1 MGSIPMLFKTDR
13 YEPQRPARHKALK
26 NKSLCLCGS
35 ILLTLTLILGVYP
48 VSSQESV
55 PTLVPPTPIPT
66 IDAGIS
72 DALLSESAVARIQRD
87 GKARVGILFN
97 AFPFAILNIRG
108 EVAGF
113 DADLARSMG
122 DAWGVEVEFI
132 QVTRQTA
139 LDMLLNGTVD
149 FLVAAQVHHR
159 KLDSEIEFSQTYYQG
174 SQKML
179 VRLDD
184 GASSA
189 ADMANRKVGVVIGT
203 PSEEAVSLWQIRSGI
218 AVMVQTYLTLDQG
231 LVGLADG
238 EIDGLV
244 GSEIQ
249 LKSILRPESQRILE
263 DTVMSEPYAIAM
275 RRQDVSLRNL
285 VNRTLQHLAQK
296 GRMNE
301 IYQSNFP
308 GTTYPPGLILTW
320 EGLGDEPPKPDQFQ
334 PNISYPTQ
342 YVIPRIQA
350 GQTIRVAGFSTLP
363 ENAPESERRLYAV
376 NRAVIEAFISRWGAT
391 AEYLPDSAGN
401 AMDLL
406 AAGQADIAVGVQPD
420 WAWADRADFTSA
432 YFLHGDRLMVRKNDT
447 VESFN
452 ELRGGKWV
460 GIYASEPGTAD
471 QVNALASSVN
481 TAVNIYTMI
490 REQDV
495 PIYLIDDA
503 NADVAFGDSLKLIP
517 VIQARP
523 DDFRLATRCPNCDP
537 WYTREYVAFGVPR
550 NDIDFRLL
558 VEYTLQEMAQ
568 DGTLAALLQPVMLPE
583 DMPRFD
589 VWPGPASYL
598 GISLQRRSG

>member
-1 MGSIPMLFKTDR
+1 MCVLV
-13 YEPQRPARHKALK
+13 
-26 NKSLCLCGS
+26 
-35 ILLTLTLILGVYP
+35 LGIYP
-48 VSSQESV
+48 VSSQDVV

-72 DALLSESAVARIQRD
+72 DALISESAVARIQSD
-87 GKARVGILFN
+87 GKARIGILFN

-122 DAWGVEVEFI
+122 DTWDVEVEFV

-139 LDMLLNGTVD
+139 IDMLLNGTVD

-159 KLDSEIEFSQTYYQG
+159 ELDSEVEFSQTYYQG
-174 SQKML
+174 SQKMM

-184 GASSA
+184 VAASL

-203 PSEEAVSLWQIRSGI
+203 PSERAVSLWQSRSGV
-218 AVMVQTYLTLDQG
+218 AVTVQTYLTLDQG
-231 LVGLADG
+231 LTGLVNS
-238 EIDGLV
+238 EVDGLV

-249 LKSILRPESQRILE
+249 LKALLKPDSQRILE
-263 DTVMSEPYAIAM
+263 DVVMPEPYAIAI

-285 VNRTLQHLAQK
+285 VNRTLQYLAQI

-320 EGLGDEPPKPDQFQ
+320 DGLGEDAPKPDQFQ
-334 PNISYPTQ
+334 PNIPYPTQ
-342 YVIPRIQA
+342 YVIPRIQS
-350 GQTIRVAGFSTLP
+350 GQPIRVAGFSTIP
-363 ENAPESERRLYAV
+363 EDVPESERRLYAI
-376 NRAVIEAFISRWGAT
+376 NRAVIEALISRWGAA

-406 AAGQADIAVGVQPD
+406 AAGQADIAVGVKPD
-420 WAWADRADFTSA
+420 WAWADRADFTNA

-460 GIYASEPGTAD
+460 GIYASEPGSAD

-481 TAVNIYTMI
+481 TAVNIFTMI

-495 PIYLIDDA
+495 PIYLIDDE

-517 VIQARP
+517 IVQARP
-523 DDFRLATRCPNCDP
+523 DDFRLTIRCPNCDP

-550 NDIDFRLL
+550 NDLDFRLL

-568 DGTLAALLQPVMLPE
+568 DGTLATLLQPVMLPE

-598 GISLQRRSG
+598 GISLHKRSG

>member
-1 MGSIPMLFKTDR
+1 MGFILMLLKKF
-13 YEPQRPARHKALK
+13 K
-26 NKSLCLCGS
+26 NKSLALCGS
-35 ILLTLTLILGVYP
+35 ILLAFVLVFGVYP
-48 VSSQESV
+48 AALQEAV

-66 IDAGIS
+66 LDAGIS
-72 DALLSESAVARIQRD
+72 DALISESAVARIQRD

-108 EVAGF
+108 QVAGF
-113 DADLARSMG
+113 DADLARSLG
-122 DAWGVEVEFI
+122 DAWGVEIEFV

-139 LDMLLNGTVD
+139 LDMLTNGTVD

-159 KLDSEIEFSQTYYQG
+159 QLDSEVEFSQTYYQG
-174 SQKML
+174 SQKMM
-179 VRLDD
+179 VRVDD
-184 GASSA
+184 GAA
-189 ADMANRKVGVVIGT
+189 RLGDMANRKIGVVIGT
-203 PSEEAVSLWQIRSGI
+203 PSEEAVSWWQGRSGI
-218 AVMVQTYLTLDQG
+218 VVTVQTYLTLDQG
-231 LVGLADG
+231 LVALVDG

-244 GSEIQ
+244 SSEIQ
-249 LKSILRPESQRILE
+249 LRSILRPESLRILE
-263 DTVMSEPYAIAM
+263 DVVMPEPYAIAM

-285 VNRTLQHLAQK
+285 INRTLQHLAQN

-308 GTTYPPGLILTW
+308 GSTYPPGLILTW
-320 EGLGDEPPKPDQFQ
+320 EGLGEEAPKPGQFQ
-334 PNISYPTQ
+334 PNIPYPTQ
-342 YVIPRIQA
+342 YVIPRIQS
-350 GQTIRVAGFSTLP
+350 GQTIRVAGFSALP
-363 ENAPESERRLYAV
+363 EDAPESERRLYAM
-376 NRAVIEAFISRWGAT
+376 NRAVTEALISRWGAA

-406 AAGQADIAVGVQPD
+406 ASGQADIAVGVRPD
-420 WAWADRADFTSA
+420 WTWADRADFTSA
-432 YFLHGDRLMVRKNDT
+432 YFLHGDRLMVRKNSNI
-447 VESFN
+447 ESFN

-471 QVNALASSVN
+471 QVNALARSVN

-550 NDIDFRLL
+550 NDLDFRLL
-558 VEYTLQEMAQ
+558 VEYTLQEMVQ

>member
-1 MGSIPMLFKTDR
+1 
-13 YEPQRPARHKALK
+13 
-26 NKSLCLCGS
+26 
-35 ILLTLTLILGVYP
+35 
-48 VSSQESV
+48 V
-55 PTLVPPTPIPT
+55 PTLVPPTPVPT

-87 GKARVGILFN
+87 GKVRVGILFN

-108 EVAGF
+108 AVAGF

-122 DAWGVEVEFI
+122 DAWGVEVEFV

-149 FLVAAQVHHR
+149 FLVAAQVHR
-159 KLDSEIEFSQTYYQG
+159 RELDSDVEFSQTYYQG
-174 SQKML
+174 SQKMM
-179 VRLDD
+179 VRADD
-184 GASSA
+184 SA
-189 ADMANRKVGVVIGT
+189 TRIAEMANRKIGVVIGT
-203 PSEEAVSLWQIRSGI
+203 PSEEAVSLWQSRSGI
-218 AVMVQTYLTLDQG
+218 TVTTQTYLTLDQG
-231 LVGLADG
+231 LVGLVSG
-238 EIDGLV
+238 EIDGLI

-249 LKSILRPESQRILE
+249 LKSLLKPDSERILE
-263 DTVMSEPYAIAM
+263 DVVMPEPYAIAM

-285 VNRTLQHLAQK
+285 VNRTLQHLAQN

-301 IYQSNFP
+301 IYQANFP
-308 GTTYPPGLILTW
+308 GMTYPAGLISTW
-320 EGLGDEPPKPDQFQ
+320 EGLGEEAPKPDQFQ
-334 PNISYPTQ
+334 PNIAYPTQ
-342 YVIPRIQA
+342 YVIPRIQS
-350 GQTIRVAGFSTLP
+350 GQTIRVAGFSNVP
-363 ENAPESERRLYAV
+363 EDAPESERRLYAI
-376 NRAVIEAFISRWGAT
+376 NRAVIEALISRWGAT

-406 AAGQADIAVGVQPD
+406 AAGQADIAVGVKPD

-432 YFLHGDRLMVRKNDT
+432 YFMHGDRLMVRKNDT

-460 GIYASEPGTAD
+460 GIYASEPGSAD
-471 QVNALASSVN
+471 RVNALAESVN

-495 PIYLIDDA
+495 PIYLVDDE

-517 VIQARP
+517 IVQARP
-523 DDFRLATRCPNCDP
+523 DDFRLTIRCPNCDP

-550 NDIDFRLL
+550 NDLDFRLL
-558 VEYTLQEMAQ
+558 LEYTLQEMAQ
-568 DGTLAALLQPVMLPE
+568 DGTLATLLQPVMLPE

-589 VWPGPASYL
+589 VWPGSANFL
-598 GISLQRRSG
+598 GFSLQKRSG

>member
-1 MGSIPMLFKTDR
+1 MGFILMLLKKF
-13 YEPQRPARHKALK
+13 K
-26 NKSLCLCGS
+26 NKSLALCGS
-35 ILLTLTLILGVYP
+35 ILLAFVLVFGVYP
-48 VSSQESV
+48 AALQEAV
-55 PTLVPPTPIPT
+55 PTLIPPTPIPT
-66 IDAGIS
+66 LDAGIS
-72 DALLSESAVARIQRD
+72 DALISESAVARIQRD

-108 EVAGF
+108 QVAGF
-113 DADLARSMG
+113 DADLARSLG
-122 DAWGVEVEFI
+122 DAWGVEIEFV

-139 LDMLLNGTVD
+139 LDMLTNGTVD

-159 KLDSEIEFSQTYYQG
+159 QLDSEVEFSQTYYQG
-174 SQKML
+174 SQKMM
-179 VRLDD
+179 VRVDD
-184 GASSA
+184 GAA
-189 ADMANRKVGVVIGT
+189 RLGDMANRKIGVVIGT
-203 PSEEAVSLWQIRSGI
+203 PSEEAVSWWQGRSGI
-218 AVMVQTYLTLDQG
+218 AVTVQTYLTLDQG
-231 LVGLADG
+231 LVALVDG

-244 GSEIQ
+244 SSEIQ
-249 LKSILRPESQRILE
+249 LRSILRPESLRILE
-263 DTVMSEPYAIAM
+263 DVVMPEPYAIAM

-285 VNRTLQHLAQK
+285 INRTLQHLAQN

-308 GTTYPPGLILTW
+308 GSTYPPGLILTW
-320 EGLGDEPPKPDQFQ
+320 EGLGEEAPKPGQFQ
-334 PNISYPTQ
+334 PNIPYPTQ
-342 YVIPRIQA
+342 YVIPRIQS
-350 GQTIRVAGFSTLP
+350 GQTIRVAGFSALP
-363 ENAPESERRLYAV
+363 EDAPESERRLYAM
-376 NRAVIEAFISRWGAT
+376 NRAVTEALISRWGAA

-406 AAGQADIAVGVQPD
+406 ASGQADIAVGVRPD
-420 WAWADRADFTSA
+420 WTWADRADFTSA
-432 YFLHGDRLMVRKNDT
+432 YFLHGDRLMVRKNSNI
-447 VESFN
+447 ESFN

-471 QVNALASSVN
+471 QVNALARSVN

-550 NDIDFRLL
+550 NDLDFRLL
-558 VEYTLQEMAQ
+558 VEYTLQEMVQ